1 MNGAHN
7 GAEHSC
13 FWLWHEAKFGLAA
26 AAAAEAH
33 AAAAA
38 AAATL
43 AALPQAGQ
51 AAGTDIANA

>member
-13 FWLWHEAKFGLAA
+13 FWLWHEAKFGL
-26 AAAAEAH
+26 AAEAH